1 MAVRSLSRE
10 SPYPASILQTTPSF
24 LRSRTW
30 SLPSPPPHQGTE
42 TPCAAPRNRGRG
54 AATTSDSPA
63 GRGLGPGGRGGE
75 GSFCFQGTAA
85 TATTQAADPTAAGE
99 VGRGEWKLGRV
110 GKRAT
115 RKRLKSCAAV
125 NAGRWSPRK
134 LETGATEKGRTT
146 NPRTTRPRPWC
157 REAPEGNAPGRGV
170 GSRHWKRKRSTV
182 FWAREPG
189 KYSRVILSPWG

>member
-1 MAVRSLSRE
+1 MPRPGTGDAARQR
-10 SPYPASILQTTPSF
+10 PQTHR
-24 LRSRTW
+24 LDGDW
-30 SLPSPPPHQGTE
+30 D
-42 TPCAAPRNRGRG
+42 RG
-54 AATTSDSPA
+54 
-63 GRGLGPGGRGGE
+63 GGE
-75 GSFCFQGTAA
+75 GRGVSASKEPRRRLQRRPRIQPR
-85 TATTQAADPTAAGE
+85 QAKWG
-99 VGRGEWKLGRV
+99 GGSGNWGGW

-170 GSRHWKRKRSTV
+170 GSRHRKRKRSTV